1 MIVTPTNLNL
11 WKKKTALAIDFMKP
25 TDEEIEEPSDAPVP
39 EISDFED
46 VQQVAD
52 KLPAYQEFV
61 REQKLNEVWRLTFSS
76 F

>member
-1 MIVTPTNLNL
+1 MT
-11 WKKKTALAIDFMKP
+11 DYEEP

-46 VQQVAD
+46 AQQVAD

-61 REQKLNEVWRLTFSS
+61 REQKLNEV
-76 F
+76 

>member
-1 MIVTPTNLNL
+1 
-11 WKKKTALAIDFMKP
+11 MKP